1 MDFGYQ
7 YGYDYRYDYPITYYD
22 SNETIFAAILSIY
35 LLVLT
40 VVIVFT
46 LVGYIFHSIGL
57 YTIGKRLGKNHAWL
71 AFIPFARD
79 YFHGE
84 MAGEIRF
91 KSREIRNPGIWK
103 LVLPIISGVVTAGF
117 VAITMFFVS
126 IMVFANGAYG
136 IGSGLM
142 MLSVLVTLL
151 MIFLVVYNAVY
162 LVLRVM
168 IDMQIFG
175 RFTTHNMAIVHSV
188 LSVVLPLYEA
198 FCLFV
203 MRNRE
208 FNPGAE
214 PKSTVPPVMPEPP
227 AAPEPPVAPGT
238 PVQPP
243 LAQPIAPLDTQTP
256 STAPQ
261 NIQAGMPVQ
270 PEDPVQS
277 ETPVQPEKPVQS
289 ETPVQP
295 EDPVQSETQLQQEA
309 AAQPESVQPGEA
321 AGTPDDASG
330 IEKTE

>member
-227 AAPEPPVAPGT
+227 VAPVNRRWDPG
-238 PVQPP
+238 QP
-243 LAQPIAPLDTQTP
+243 
-256 STAPQ
+256 
-261 NIQAGMPVQ
+261 
-270 PEDPVQS
+270 
-277 ETPVQPEKPVQS
+277 
-289 ETPVQP
+289 
-295 EDPVQSETQLQQEA
+295 